1 MSSRHRR
8 IYWGVLIAVL
18 MLVGG
23 VLFAED
29 SSDPYEIISPKIN
42 QNGDVIK
49 EQHLLIS
56 LRLNQ
61 DIDALLTLTR
71 IDEPKVVVASNE
83 AARKLKFIASQA
95 PTMNV
100 SSGEGNTD
108 PVVQVT
114 KKDLLVDDD
123 SRENVQMAFYKAG
136 VALENAYEEYMALY
150 SQARKVIDADKL
162 QQLVNQRKLIQSNL
176 RNLHNARQAYER
188 AAIIYQHIS
197 AKYEALFRVV
207 IVDKVNIQ
215 LQGALPIYN
224 LTVRDIQPGKYELL
238 IQDKNTG
245 KRIGDRVIF
254 FVKNPDK
261 ATEEI
266 IDRVKENITD
276 IWKKSN

>member
-83 AARKLKFIASQA
+83 AAPRASVPEIMQRILRPHLAKSRAPPASSEYCKF
-95 PTMNV
+95 
-100 SSGEGNTD
+100 
-108 PVVQVT
+108 
-114 KKDLLVDDD
+114 DLCI
-123 SRENVQMAFYKAG
+123 
-136 VALENAYEEYMALY
+136 VAYYA
-150 SQARKVIDADKL
+150 
-162 QQLVNQRKLIQSNL
+162 
-176 RNLHNARQAYER
+176 
-188 AAIIYQHIS
+188 
-197 AKYEALFRVV
+197 
-207 IVDKVNIQ
+207 
-215 LQGALPIYN
+215 
-224 LTVRDIQPGKYELL
+224 
-238 IQDKNTG
+238 
-245 KRIGDRVIF
+245 
-254 FVKNPDK
+254 
-261 ATEEI
+261 
-266 IDRVKENITD
+266 
-276 IWKKSN
+276 